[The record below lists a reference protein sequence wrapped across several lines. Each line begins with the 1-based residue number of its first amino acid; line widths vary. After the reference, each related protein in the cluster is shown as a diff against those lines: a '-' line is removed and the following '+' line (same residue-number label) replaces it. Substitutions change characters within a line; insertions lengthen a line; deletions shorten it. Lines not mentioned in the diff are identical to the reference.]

1 MLLCCVIALLGNRV
15 MSLLMCYL
23 QLYLF
28 YAFVF
33 CFVFF
38 DPDTSKLVKGVTG
51 EWLEVLQ
58 APDLAALEPELRV

>member
-1 MLLCCVIALLGNRV
+1 
-15 MSLLMCYL
+15 MCYL